1 MLCVFFLLSSMPLK
15 GWLWLV
21 NPLISKWASGLHP
34 VFGDYVYIKPLQTFL
49 VFFSHSFPF
58 LFSFVTFSTEVAIH
72 GETISKDQFLF
83 ITRTDYVILAWDRG
97 LEGIAKP
104 EKLEPWPLR

>member
-1 MLCVFFLLSSMPLK
+1 MLLCVFLLLRSMPLK

-49 VFFSHSFPF
+49 SFVFFLVCVNMCLISPGKYLEGFLGYIVRVFLSSYKTVKLLF
-58 LFSFVTFSTEVAIH
+58 LFFVYLI
-72 GETISKDQFLF
+72 
-83 ITRTDYVILAWDRG
+83 ILKYN
-97 LEGIAKP
+97 LHT
-104 EKLEPWPLR
+104 PLY

>member
-1 MLCVFFLLSSMPLK
+1 MPHREKEVHPGSRPSPQNKFSTMPVGDVRDARVTSLL
-15 GWLWLV
+15 
-21 NPLISKWASGLHP
+21 
-34 VFGDYVYIKPLQTFL
+34 
-49 VFFSHSFPF
+49 PF
-58 LFSFVTFSTEVAIH
+58 LFSFITFSTEVAIQ

-83 ITRTDYVILAWDRG
+83 ITRTDYAILACDRG